1 MKAPRLAVLA
11 GLAVLVVGPALLAEP
26 PASSS
31 AGTPDVQRKQD
42 ELRERS
48 RQRRMVLPTASV
60 LPPLPWDL
68 AAPSGS
74 RAVPL
79 PSALPVP
86 SAGGV
91 HDELRRKWRLL
102 AESRQERRERH
113 RAALVRELGQRLSDP
128 QIKAELKLHATRV
141 AELSRLKFLA
151 DNARSGAARDK
162 LLARI
167 DKLSAL
173 EIQRHRKRLAKLTN
187 ALAAPSASGA
197 TRAPVPSVG
206 GQQ

>member
-1 MKAPRLAVLA
+1 MKARRLAVLA
-11 GLAVLVVGPALLAEP
+11 GLAVLGVGPALLAEP
-26 PASSS
+26 PGLSS
-31 AGTPDVQRKQD
+31 AATPDVQRKQD

-68 AAPSGS
+68 VAPSGS

-102 AESRQERRERH
+102 AESRHERRERH
-113 RAALVRELGQRLSDP
+113 RAELVRELGQRLSDP
-128 QIKAELKLHATRV
+128 QIKAELKLHATRL

-151 DNARSGAARDK
+151 ENARSGTARDK

-173 EIQRHRKRLAKLTN
+173 EIQRHRKRIAKLSN
-187 ALAAPSASGA
+187 APTAPSGSDA
-197 TRAPVPSVG
+197 APVPVPSGG
-206 GQQ
+206 GQR